1 MVVTKANSLVKLN
14 IDNNSVEKVKRFKY
28 LVKKYDFEGRDVLSL
43 KMSKHRLKRI
53 GKQIKLTKTTHNLK
67 VSLKKNNIISECSN
81 P

>member
-14 IDNNSVEKVKRFKY
+14 IDNNSVEKVKQFKY

-53 GKQIKLTKTTHNLK
+53 GKLTKTTHNLK